1 MRVAVAFVLLNVN
14 MVRRRRR
21 RMRGES
27 RRGTNKDKERGGSER
42 RCYFTGKAS
51 RVSRGREE

>member
-1 MRVAVAFVLLNVN
+1 LNVN